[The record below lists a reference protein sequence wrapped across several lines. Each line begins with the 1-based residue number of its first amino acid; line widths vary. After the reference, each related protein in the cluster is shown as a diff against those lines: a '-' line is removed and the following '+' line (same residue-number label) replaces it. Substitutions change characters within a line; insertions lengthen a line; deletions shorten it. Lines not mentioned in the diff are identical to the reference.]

1 MLPNFLIVT
10 KGYGLTIKDIENS
23 NPREMKAYED
33 AFALSQKLIDRNSWN
48 MGNYMTNAVTV
59 ALDHA
64 FNGKKAKTKY
74 LERPLLEEYFENLT
88 LTQEEIDNREIQKM
102 IAHER
107 QQMARD
113 RARGLKPPTLKGD

>member
-1 MLPNFLIVT
+1 MLPRFLVTT
-10 KGYGLTIKDIENS
+10 KGYGLTIKEIENS

-33 AFALSQKLIDRNSWN
+33 AFALSQKLLDRSSWN
-48 MGNYMTNAVTV
+48 MGNYVTSAVTV

-64 FNGKKAKTKY
+64 INGKKAKSKY
-74 LERPLLEEYFENLT
+74 LEKPLLEQYFDDLT

-107 QQMARD
+107 QQMAKD
-113 RARGLKPPTLKGD
+113 RANGLKPPKLKGD

>member
-1 MLPNFLIVT
+1 MLPRFLVTT

-64 FNGKKAKTKY
+64 FNGKKAKSKY
-74 LERPLLEEYFENLT
+74 LEKPLLEQYFDDLT
-88 LTQEEIDNREIQKM
+88 LTQEEIDNRELQKM

-107 QQMARD
+107 QQMVKD
-113 RARGLKPPTLKGD
+113 RANGLKPPTLKGD